1 MRKALANLVEGLC
14 AAAVLALALVVF
26 LQVLNR
32 YVMKTPLPWSEDLA
46 MLLFQWVA
54 FLGAALAVKRW
65 QHFGIETAVKALPQ
79 RAHRWLAWLV
89 PLPVAAVAVTLV
101 IQGVV
106 MVRMSVPRTYA
117 SMGISYLWA
126 YLPIPISGALMLLYL
141 ARRVARQWRGRGGD
155 VRA

>member
-1 MRKALANLVEGLC
+1 MRKILDHLVEGLG
-14 AAAVLALALVVF
+14 ALAVLALALVVF

-65 QHFGIETAVKALPQ
+65 QHFGIETAVRALPE
-79 RAHRWLAWLV
+79 RLHRWLTWLV
-89 PLPVAAVAVTLV
+89 PVPVAAVALTMTV
-101 IQGVV
+101 QGIV

-117 SMGISYLWA
+117 SLGISYLWA
-126 YLPIPISGALMLLYL
+126 YVPIPLSGMLMLIYL
-141 ARRVARQWRGRGGD
+141 AQRALRQWRGAGG
-155 VRA
+155 A